1 LKNRYS
7 MQLRLFKAITAL
19 AVLFLLG
26 FNELLAQGRFSGRVS
41 DEQGEPMFGVV
52 VVDTNNYS
60 VIGQTDF
67 DGLFSINI
75 PDSKTHIFKLSLLGY
90 EEIIESITVN
100 GGQVVNKDFTM
111 FEKSLI
117 STEVRIE
124 AKAVRSADTYME
136 KIKMNSTTSLDYIS
150 SATIKKTGDSNVLNA
165 VARVSGVSTSGG
177 LITVRGIGDR
187 YVKTMLNGSRI
198 PTLDPLTNNIKLD
211 IFPASLVDNIVI
223 TKTQSPDLP
232 GDWSGAYISV
242 ETKDYPDK
250 LTVNVESQIGYNPQF
265 TFQDFV
271 TSERSTTDWLGYDNG
286 LRTRTGND
294 IVAPNVN
301 PSSYQELVALGLGDY
316 YNSMGI
322 TGWTDGNT
330 LANNY
335 FRMGL
340 VQLGLLPAA
349 LVNDQTAYQEALTA
363 YNTIYKPQAYRVIN
377 PNNTDYNNGFSNNW
391 TTKFMKAP
399 LSFSQNA
406 SFGDQRTLFGRP
418 LGFFVGIRY
427 GNSYRY
433 DPDGISQRILNE
445 EQGYRVE
452 TSDQTLMSRETHSWS
467 GLLNLAYK
475 LNENNKLSLLFMPNI
490 IGNNDVAAFTNVPR
504 VENGVILD
512 DELTSRR
519 NIFYEQRKQLIYQFS
534 SSHFI
539 PARKIKIES
548 SASYT
553 DGSSVA
559 PDFRTTEYSFFR
571 QDPNSIG
578 FYPTVGDGI
587 RRFYRYLDENLLDAR
602 ISAEIPLSNE
612 AGKEANKLKIGGAT
626 LYNYRKIDNE
636 EYRVFLGNGAV
647 PILQSTDI
655 DGYMLDRF
663 TMTDSLID
671 FYYVSMDEDRN
682 HSFGYSRVDAGF
694 AMLTYDIT
702 PSLKFSGGA
711 RVEHTAI
718 FTDVDKFYREGY
730 VRDDPRRANV
740 TNFPNV
746 NAVDMND
753 WDFLPSG
760 SLIYKLQTEKLE
772 RVNLRLNYS
781 RSLARPSIRE
791 LNDAAIL
798 DNEFRQ
804 FIYGNSDLK
813 IAEISNYD
821 FRAETYFKNGDNLS
835 ASVFYKD
842 FTNHIEMGFG
852 NVGITWENVPESSV
866 VGVEL
871 EGKKDI
877 GKHLEFR
884 GNVTLVKSESQ
895 FVRKDFSIVD
905 GKKFYLPIDTIYRP
919 MFGQAPYLVNA
930 MLSYK
935 ADSLGLTA
943 TLSYN
948 VQGERLVI
956 TGAFKGWAD
965 VYELPRH
972 LLDFKVSKKLGDH
985 VTASLTVRDI
995 LNAPVLRAYDLPTG
1009 WFDFDR
1015 FRYGTTY
1022 LLSIGYKL

>member
-1 LKNRYS
+1 MPARYFIS
-7 MQLRLFKAITAL
+7 IAL
-19 AVLFLLG
+19 ALLIVISSTT
-26 FNELLAQGRFSGRVS
+26 LLSAQGKFSGRVS
-41 DEQGEPMFGVV
+41 DAQGEPMFGVV

-60 VIGQTDF
+60 IIGQTDF
-67 DGLFSINI
+67 DGMFSIAI
-75 PDSKTHIFKLSLLGY
+75 PDGKPHIFKLSLLGY
-90 EEIIESITVN
+90 EELVETITVTA
-100 GGQVVNKDFTM
+100 GAPINKEYTL
-111 FEKSLI
+111 FEKSLL
-117 STEVRIE
+117 SNEVKIE
-124 AKAVRSADTYME
+124 AKAVRSSDTYME

-223 TKTQSPDLP
+223 TKTASPDLP

-250 LTVNVESQIGYNPQF
+250 LTVNIESQFGYNPQF

-271 TSERSTTDWLGYDNG
+271 TSDRSTTDWLGFDNG

-294 IVAPNVN
+294 IVEPNLN
-301 PSSYQELVALGLGDY
+301 PSTYQELVALGLGDY
-316 YNSMGI
+316 YNSMGVN
-322 TGWTDGNT
+322 GWTDGNA
-330 LANNY
+330 LADTY
-335 FRMGL
+335 FRLGL
-340 VQLGLLPAA
+340 VELGLLPAA
-349 LVNDQTAYQEALTA
+349 LMNDQTAYQEALAA
-363 YNTIYKPQAYRVIN
+363 YNANYKPQAYRNIN

-391 TTKFMKAP
+391 TTKFRKAP

-427 GNSYRY
+427 GNTYRY
-433 DPDGISQRILNE
+433 DPNGISQRILNE

-475 LNENNKLSLLFMPNI
+475 LNDNNKLSLLFMPNI

-504 VENGVILD
+504 VENGVVLD
-512 DELTSRR
+512 EELTARR

-539 PARKIKIES
+539 PSKKIKIET

-553 DGSSVA
+553 DGASVA

-587 RRFYRYLDENLLDAR
+587 RRFYRYLDEDIFDAR
-602 ISAEIPLSNE
+602 LSAEIPLSNKTGRE
-612 AGKEANKLKIGGAT
+612 SNKLKIGGST

-636 EYRVFLGNGAV
+636 EYRVMLGNGAV
-647 PILQSTDI
+647 PVLQSTDI

-671 FYYVSMDEDRN
+671 FYYISLDEDRN
-682 HSFGYSRVDAGF
+682 HSFGHSRVDAAF
-694 AMLTYDIT
+694 AMITYDVT
-702 PSLKFSGGA
+702 SSLKFSGGVRA
-711 RVEHTAI
+711 EHTDI
-718 FTDVDKFYREGY
+718 FTDVDKFFQEGY
-730 VRDDPRRANV
+730 VRDDPRRSNV

-746 NAVDMND
+746 NAVDINE
-753 WDFLPSG
+753 WHVLPSG
-760 SLIYKLQTEKLE
+760 SLIYKIESEKLE
-772 RVNLRLNYS
+772 RVNVRLNYS
-781 RSLARPSIRE
+781 KSLARPSIRE

-813 IAEISNYD
+813 IAEVTNYD
-821 FRAETYFKNGDNLS
+821 LRLESYFKNGDNVS
-835 ASVFYKD
+835 ASLFYKD

-866 VGVEL
+866 IGVEL

-877 GKHLEFR
+877 GDHLEFR
-884 GNVTLVKSESQ
+884 GNLTWVKSESQ

-905 GKKFYLPIDTIYRP
+905 GRKFYLPIDTIYRP

-935 ADSLGLTA
+935 ADSIGLTA

-972 LLDFKVSKKLGDH
+972 LLDFKVSKKLGERM
-985 VTASLTVRDI
+985 TASVTVRDI
-995 LNAPVLRAYDLPTG
+995 LNAPVLRAYDLPSG

>member
-1 LKNRYS
+1 MNAR
-7 MQLRLFKAITAL
+7 FIVVVCTL
-19 AVLFLLG
+19 AVLFLLSSKSTS
-26 FNELLAQGRFSGRVS
+26 AQGKFSGRVS

-52 VVDTNNYS
+52 VVDVNDYDI
-60 VIGQTDF
+60 IGQTDF
-67 DGLFSINI
+67 DGLFSIRI
-75 PDSKTHIFKLSLLGY
+75 PDSKEHSFKFSLLGY
-90 EEIIESITVN
+90 EEIIEIISVVD
-100 GGQVVNKDFTM
+100 GQVLNRDFTM
-111 FEKSLI
+111 YEKSLV
-117 STEVRIE
+117 SNEVKIE
-124 AKAVRSADTYME
+124 AKAVRAADTYME

-211 IFPASLVDNIVI
+211 IFPASLVDNIII
-223 TKTQSPDLP
+223 TKTASPDLP

-250 LTVNVESQIGYNPQF
+250 LTLNVESQFGYNPQF

-271 TSERSTTDWLGYDNG
+271 TSDRSTTDWLGFDNG

-294 IVAPNVN
+294 IVAPNLN
-301 PSSYQELVALGLGDY
+301 PSSYQQLVALGLGDY

-322 TGWTDGNT
+322 TGWTDGNA
-330 LANNY
+330 LADTY

-349 LVNDQTAYQEALTA
+349 LMNDQTAYQEALAA
-363 YNTIYKPQAYRVIN
+363 YNINYKPQAYRSIN

-391 TTKFMKAP
+391 TTKFRRAP
-399 LSFSQNA
+399 VSFSQNV
-406 SFGDQRTLFGRP
+406 SFGNQETLFGRP

-445 EQGYRVE
+445 EQGYRIE

-467 GLLNLAYK
+467 GLFNFAYK
-475 LNENNKLSLLFMPNI
+475 LNDNNKLSLLFMPNI

-512 DELTSRR
+512 DELTARR
-519 NIFYEQRKQLIYQFS
+519 NMFYEQRKQLIYQFS

-682 HSFGYSRVDAGF
+682 HSFGHSRVDAAF
-694 AMLTYDIT
+694 AMVTYDIT

-711 RVEHTAI
+711 RAEYTSI

-746 NAVDMND
+746 NAVDINE

-760 SLIYKLQTEKLE
+760 SLIYKLESEKFE

-813 IAEISNYD
+813 IAEIANYD

-835 ASVFYKD
+835 ASLFYKD

-877 GKHLEFR
+877 GQNLEFR

-972 LLDFKVSKKLGDH
+972 LLDFKVSKKFGEH
-985 VTASLTVRDI
+985 ITASLTVRDI

-1022 LLSIGYKL
+1022 LLSVGYKL

>member
-1 LKNRYS
+1 MNAR
-7 MQLRLFKAITAL
+7 FIIVVCTL
-19 AVLFLLG
+19 AVLFLLSSKSSS
-26 FNELLAQGRFSGRVS
+26 AQGKFSGRVS

-52 VVDTNNYS
+52 VVDVNNYDI
-60 VIGQTDF
+60 IGQTDF
-67 DGLFSINI
+67 DGLFSIRI
-75 PDSKTHIFKLSLLGY
+75 PDSKEHSFKFSLLGY
-90 EEIIESITVN
+90 EEIIEIISVVD
-100 GGQVVNKDFTM
+100 GQVLNRDFTM

-117 STEVRIE
+117 SNEVKIE
-124 AKAVRSADTYME
+124 AKAVRAADTYME

-211 IFPASLVDNIVI
+211 IFPASLVDNIII
-223 TKTQSPDLP
+223 TKTASPDLP

-250 LTVNVESQIGYNPQF
+250 LTLNVESQFGYNPQF

-271 TSERSTTDWLGYDNG
+271 TSDRSTTDWLGFDNG

-294 IVAPNVN
+294 IVAPNLN
-301 PSSYQELVALGLGDY
+301 PSSYQQLVALGLGDY

-322 TGWTDGNT
+322 TGWTDGNA
-330 LANNY
+330 LADTY

-349 LVNDQTAYQEALTA
+349 LMNDQTAYQEALVA
-363 YNTIYKPQAYRVIN
+363 YNSNYKPQAYRNIN

-391 TTKFMKAP
+391 TTKFRRAP
-399 LSFSQNA
+399 VSFSQNV
-406 SFGDQRTLFGRP
+406 SFGNQGTLFGRP

-445 EQGYRVE
+445 EQGYRIE

-467 GLLNLAYK
+467 GLFNFAYK
-475 LNENNKLSLLFMPNI
+475 LNDNNKLSLLFMPNI
-490 IGNNDVAAFTNVPR
+490 IGNNDVAAFTNVPIE
-504 VENGVILD
+504 ENGVILQ
-512 DELTSRR
+512 DELTARR

-539 PARKIKIES
+539 PSKKIKIES
-548 SASYT
+548 TASYT

-559 PDFRTTEYSFFR
+559 PDFRTTEYTFFR

-682 HSFGYSRVDAGF
+682 HSFGHSRVDAAF
-694 AMLTYDIT
+694 AMVTYDIT
-702 PSLKFSGGA
+702 PALKFSGGA
-711 RVEHTAI
+711 RAEHTSI

-746 NAVDMND
+746 NAVDINE

-760 SLIYKLQTEKLE
+760 SLIYKLESEKFE

-813 IAEISNYD
+813 IAEIANYD

-835 ASVFYKD
+835 ASLFYKD

-877 GKHLEFR
+877 GQNLEFR

-972 LLDFKVSKKLGDH
+972 LLDFKVSKKFGEH
-985 VTASLTVRDI
+985 ITASLTVRDI

-1022 LLSIGYKL
+1022 LLSVGYKL

>member
-1 LKNRYS
+1 MKYS
-7 MQLRLFKAITAL
+7 SSYLYSLVFFFLVAGSAL
-19 AVLFLLG
+19 G
-26 FNELLAQGRFSGRVS
+26 QGKFSGRIT
-41 DEQGEPMFGVV
+41 DIQGEPMFGVV
-52 VVDTNNYS
+52 VVDTNDYAI
-60 VIGQTDF
+60 IGQSDF
-67 DGLFSINI
+67 DGLFEIRI
-75 PDSKTHIFKLSLLGY
+75 PDTKPHNFKLSLLGY
-90 EEIIESITVN
+90 EEIIETVTVTN
-100 GGQVVNKDFTM
+100 GQVLNKEFTL
-111 FEKSLI
+111 FEKSLL
-117 STEVRIE
+117 SNEVKIE

-187 YVKTMLNGSRI
+187 YVKTMVNGSRI

-211 IFPASLVDNIVI
+211 IFPSSLVDNIVI
-223 TKTQSPDLP
+223 TKTASPDLP
-232 GDWSGAYISV
+232 GDWAGAYISV

-250 LTVNVESQIGYNPQF
+250 LTLNVESQIGYNPQY

-271 TSERSTTDWLGYDNG
+271 TSDRSSTDWLGYDNG
-286 LRTRTGND
+286 LRTRTGNE
-294 IVAPNVN
+294 ILSPSLS
-301 PSSYQELVALGLGDY
+301 PSSYQEMVALGLGDY

-322 TGWTDGNT
+322 SGWIDGNA
-330 LANNY
+330 LADTY

-349 LVNDQTAYQEALTA
+349 LMNDQTAYQEALA
-363 YNTIYKPQAYRVIN
+363 SYNTTYKPQAYRYIN

-391 TTKFMKAP
+391 TTKFRKAP
-399 LSFSQNA
+399 LSYSQNV
-406 SFGDQRTLFGRP
+406 SFGNQSTLFGRP
-418 LGFFVGIRY
+418 LGYFVGIRY

-445 EQGYRVE
+445 EQDYRIE
-452 TSDQTLMSRETHSWS
+452 TSDQTLISRETHSWS
-467 GLLNLAYK
+467 ALLNLAYK
-475 LNENNKLSLLFMPNI
+475 LNENNKLTLLFMPNI

-504 VENGVILD
+504 VEDGVILD
-512 DELTSRR
+512 DNLTARR

-539 PARKIKIES
+539 PSRKIKIES

-559 PDFRTTEYSFFR
+559 PDFRTTEYSFNRLDTTNAIEF
-571 QDPNSIG
+571 
-578 FYPTVGDGI
+578 FPTVGDGI

-602 ISAEIPLSNE
+602 MSAEIPLSNKP
-612 AGKEANKLKIGGAT
+612 GGEANKLKIGGAT

-636 EYRVFLGNGAV
+636 EYRVMLGNGTV
-647 PILQSTDI
+647 PTLQSTDI

-671 FYYVSMDEDRN
+671 FYYVSLDEDRN
-682 HSFGYSRVDAGF
+682 HSFGKSRIDAGF
-694 AMLTYDIT
+694 AMISWDLT
-702 PSLKFSGGA
+702 SKLKFSGGA
-711 RVEHTAI
+711 RAEHTSI

-740 TNFPNV
+740 ANFPNV
-746 NAVDMND
+746 NAVDINE
-753 WDFLPSG
+753 WHVLPSG
-760 SLIYKLQTEKLE
+760 SLIYKLETEKLE
-772 RVNLRLNYS
+772 RVNVRLNYS
-781 RSLARPSIRE
+781 QSLARPSIRE

-813 IAEISNYD
+813 VAEITNYD
-821 FRAETYFKNGDNLS
+821 FRTEAYFKNGDNVSMSL
-835 ASVFYKD
+835 FYKD
-842 FTNHIEMGFG
+842 FKNHIEMGFG
-852 NVGITWENVPESSV
+852 NVGITWENVPESNV
-866 VGVEL
+866 VGVEI

-877 GKHLEFR
+877 GKSLEFR
-884 GNVTLVKSESQ
+884 GNVTLVRSESQ

-905 GKKFYLPIDTIYRP
+905 GKKFYTPIDTIYRP

-930 MLSYK
+930 MLSYT

-972 LLDFKVSKKLGDH
+972 LVDFKVSKKIGDH
-985 VTASLTVRDI
+985 FTASLTVRDI

-1009 WFDFDR
+1009 WLDYDR

-1022 LLSIGYKL
+1022 LLSVGYKL

>member
-1 LKNRYS
+1 MQIMRAMKYS
-7 MQLRLFKAITAL
+7 SLNLYSLVF
-19 AVLFLLG
+19 FLLVTG
-26 FNELLAQGRFSGRVS
+26 NVLGQGKFSGRIT
-41 DEQGEPMFGVV
+41 DTQGEPMFGVV
-52 VVDTNNYS
+52 VVDTNDYAI
-60 VIGQTDF
+60 IGQSDF
-67 DGLFSINI
+67 DGLFEIRI
-75 PDSKTHIFKLSLLGY
+75 PDAKPHIFKLSLLGY
-90 EEIIESITVN
+90 EEIIETVTVSN
-100 GGQVVNKDFTM
+100 GQVVNKEFTL
-111 FEKSLI
+111 FEKSLL
-117 STEVRIE
+117 SNEVKIE

-211 IFPASLVDNIVI
+211 IFPASLVDNIII
-223 TKTQSPDLP
+223 TKTASPDLP
-232 GDWSGAYISV
+232 GDWAGAYISV

-250 LTVNVESQIGYNPQF
+250 LTLNVESQIGYNPQF

-271 TSERSTTDWLGYDNG
+271 TSERSSTDWLGYDNG
-286 LRTRTGND
+286 LRTRVGNE
-294 IVAPNVN
+294 VLSPVLS
-301 PSSYQELVALGLGDY
+301 PSSYQEMVALGLGDY
-316 YNSMGI
+316 YNSLGI
-322 TGWTDGNT
+322 NGWTDGNA
-330 LANNY
+330 LADTY

-349 LVNDQTAYQEALTA
+349 LMNDQTAYQEALA
-363 YNTIYKPQAYRVIN
+363 GYNATYKPQAYRYIN

-391 TTKFMKAP
+391 TTKFRKAP
-399 LSFSQNA
+399 LSYSQNV
-406 SFGDQRTLFGRP
+406 SFGNQSTLFGRP
-418 LGFFVGIRY
+418 LGYFVGIRY

-445 EQGYRVE
+445 EQDYRVE
-452 TSDQTLMSRETHSWS
+452 TSDQTLISRETHSWS
-467 GLLNLAYK
+467 ALFNLAYK

-504 VENGVILD
+504 VEDGMILD
-512 DELTSRR
+512 DELTARR

-534 SSHFI
+534 SQHFI
-539 PARKIKIES
+539 PSQKIKIES

-559 PDFRTTEYSFFR
+559 PDFRTTEYQFFR
-571 QDPNSIG
+571 LDPNSIG

-587 RRFYRYLDENLLDAR
+587 RRFYRYLDENILDAR
-602 ISAEIPLSNE
+602 ISAEIPLSSKPGGE
-612 AGKEANKLKIGGAT
+612 SNKLKIGGAT

-636 EYRVFLGNGAV
+636 EYRVLLGNGPV

-671 FYYVSMDEDRN
+671 FYYVSMDEERN
-682 HSFGYSRVDAGF
+682 HSFGYSRVDAAF
-694 AMLTYDIT
+694 AMVTWDLT

-711 RVEHTAI
+711 RAEHTAI
-718 FTDVDKFYREGY
+718 FTDVDKFYQEGY

-740 TNFPNV
+740 PNFPNV
-746 NAVDMND
+746 NAVDMNQ
-753 WDFLPSG
+753 WDVLPSG
-760 SLIYKLQTEKLE
+760 SLIYKLESEKLE

-821 FRAETYFKNGDNLS
+821 FRAESYFKNGDNLS
-835 ASVFYKD
+835 VSLFYKD

-852 NVGITWENVPESSV
+852 NVGITWENVPESNV
-866 VGVEL
+866 IGVEL

-877 GKHLEFR
+877 GKSFEFR
-884 GNVTLVKSESQ
+884 GNVTLAKSESQ
-895 FVRKDFSIVD
+895 FVRKSLNIVD
-905 GKKFYLPIDTIYRP
+905 GKKFYTPIDTISRP

-930 MLSYK
+930 MFSYK

-948 VQGERLVI
+948 VQGDRLVI

-972 LLDFKVSKKLGDH
+972 LVDFKVSKKIGEH
-985 VTASLTVRDI
+985 FTASLTVRDI

-1009 WFDFDR
+1009 WFDYDR

-1022 LLSIGYKL
+1022 LLSVGYKL

>member
-1 LKNRYS
+1 MKYS
-7 MQLRLFKAITAL
+7 SSYLYSLVFFFLVAGSAL
-19 AVLFLLG
+19 G
-26 FNELLAQGRFSGRVS
+26 QGKFSGRIT
-41 DEQGEPMFGVV
+41 DIQGEPMFGVV
-52 VVDTNNYS
+52 VVDTNDYAI
-60 VIGQTDF
+60 IGQSDF
-67 DGLFSINI
+67 DGLFEIKI
-75 PDSKTHIFKLSLLGY
+75 PDTKPHNFKLSLLGY
-90 EEIIESITVN
+90 EEIIETVTVTN
-100 GGQVVNKDFTM
+100 GQVLNKEFTL
-111 FEKSLI
+111 FEKSLL
-117 STEVRIE
+117 SNEVKIE

-211 IFPASLVDNIVI
+211 IFPSSLVDNIVI
-223 TKTQSPDLP
+223 TKTASPDLP

-250 LTVNVESQIGYNPQF
+250 LTLNVESQIGYNPQY

-271 TSERSTTDWLGYDNG
+271 TSDRSSTDWLGYDNG

-294 IVAPNVN
+294 ILAPSLS
-301 PSSYQELVALGLGDY
+301 PSSYQEMVALGLGDY

-322 TGWTDGNT
+322 SGWVDGNA
-330 LANNY
+330 LADTY

-349 LVNDQTAYQEALTA
+349 LMNDQTAYQEALA
-363 YNTIYKPQAYRVIN
+363 SYNTTYKPQAYRYIN

-391 TTKFMKAP
+391 TTKFRKAP
-399 LSFSQNA
+399 LSYSQNV
-406 SFGDQRTLFGRP
+406 SFGNQSTLFGRP
-418 LGFFVGIRY
+418 LGYFVGIRY

-445 EQGYRVE
+445 EQDYRIE
-452 TSDQTLMSRETHSWS
+452 TSDQTLISRETHSWS
-467 GLLNLAYK
+467 ALLNLAYK
-475 LNENNKLSLLFMPNI
+475 LNENNKLTLLFMPNI

-504 VENGVILD
+504 VEDGVILD
-512 DELTSRR
+512 DNLTARR

-539 PARKIKIES
+539 PSRKIKIES

-559 PDFRTTEYSFFR
+559 PDFRTTEYSFNRLDTTNAIEF
-571 QDPNSIG
+571 
-578 FYPTVGDGI
+578 FPTVGDGI

-602 ISAEIPLSNE
+602 MSAEIPLSNKP
-612 AGKEANKLKIGGAT
+612 GGEANKLKIGGAT

-636 EYRVFLGNGAV
+636 EYRVMLGNGTV
-647 PILQSTDI
+647 PTLQSTDI

-671 FYYVSMDEDRN
+671 FYYVSLDEDRN
-682 HSFGYSRVDAGF
+682 HSFGKSRIDAGF
-694 AMLTYDIT
+694 AMISWDLT
-702 PSLKFSGGA
+702 SKLKFSGGA
-711 RVEHTAI
+711 RAEHTSI

-740 TNFPNV
+740 ANFPNV
-746 NAVDMND
+746 NAVDINE
-753 WDFLPSG
+753 WHVLPSG
-760 SLIYKLQTEKLE
+760 SLIYKLETEKLE
-772 RVNLRLNYS
+772 RVNVRLNYS
-781 RSLARPSIRE
+781 QSLARPSIRE

-813 IAEISNYD
+813 VAEITNYD
-821 FRAETYFKNGDNLS
+821 FRTEAYFKNGDNVSMSL
-835 ASVFYKD
+835 FYKD
-842 FTNHIEMGFG
+842 FKNHIEMGFG
-852 NVGITWENVPESSV
+852 NVGITWENVPESNV
-866 VGVEL
+866 VGVEI

-877 GKHLEFR
+877 GKSLEFR
-884 GNVTLVKSESQ
+884 GNVTLVRSESQ

-905 GKKFYLPIDTIYRP
+905 GKKFYTPIDTIYRP

-930 MLSYK
+930 MLSYT

-972 LLDFKVSKKLGDH
+972 LVDFKVSKKIGDH
-985 VTASLTVRDI
+985 FTASLTVRDI

-1009 WFDFDR
+1009 WLDYDR

-1022 LLSIGYKL
+1022 LLSVGYKL

>member
-1 LKNRYS
+1 MKYS
-7 MQLRLFKAITAL
+7 SSYLYSLVFFVLVAGSAL
-19 AVLFLLG
+19 G
-26 FNELLAQGRFSGRVS
+26 QGKFSGRIT
-41 DEQGEPMFGVV
+41 DIQGEPMFGVV
-52 VVDTNNYS
+52 VVDTNDYAI
-60 VIGQTDF
+60 IGQSDF
-67 DGLFSINI
+67 DGLFDIRI
-75 PDSKTHIFKLSLLGY
+75 PDAKPHNFKLSLLGY
-90 EEIIESITVN
+90 EEIIETVTVTN
-100 GGQVVNKDFTM
+100 GQVLNKEFTL
-111 FEKSLI
+111 FEKSLL
-117 STEVRIE
+117 SNEVKIE

-211 IFPASLVDNIVI
+211 IFPSSLVDNIVI
-223 TKTQSPDLP
+223 TKTASPDLP

-250 LTVNVESQIGYNPQF
+250 LTLNVETQIGYNPQF

-271 TSERSTTDWLGYDNG
+271 TSERSSTDWLGYDNG
-286 LRTRTGND
+286 LRTRTGNE
-294 IVAPNVN
+294 ILSPSLS
-301 PSSYQELVALGLGDY
+301 PSSYQEMVALGLGDY

-322 TGWTDGNT
+322 SGWVDGNA
-330 LANNY
+330 LADTY

-349 LVNDQTAYQEALTA
+349 LMNDQTAYQEALA
-363 YNTIYKPQAYRVIN
+363 SYNTTYKPQAYRYIN

-391 TTKFMKAP
+391 TTKFRKAP
-399 LSFSQNA
+399 LSYSQNV
-406 SFGDQRTLFGRP
+406 SFGNQSTLFGRP
-418 LGFFVGIRY
+418 LGYFVGIRY

-452 TSDQTLMSRETHSWS
+452 TSDQTLISRETHSWS

-504 VENGVILD
+504 VEDGVVLD
-512 DELTSRR
+512 DNLTARR

-539 PARKIKIES
+539 PSRKMKIES

-559 PDFRTTEYSFFR
+559 PDFRTTEYSFNRLDTTNAIEF
-571 QDPNSIG
+571 
-578 FYPTVGDGI
+578 FPTVGDGI

-602 ISAEIPLSNE
+602 MSAEIPLSNKP
-612 AGKEANKLKIGGAT
+612 GGEANKLKIGGAT

-636 EYRVFLGNGAV
+636 EYRVMLGNGPV
-647 PILQSTDI
+647 PTLQSTDI

-682 HSFGYSRVDAGF
+682 HSFGKSRIDAGF
-694 AMLTYDIT
+694 AMISWDLT
-702 PSLKFSGGA
+702 SKLKFSGGA
-711 RVEHTAI
+711 RAEHTSI

-740 TNFPNV
+740 ANFPNV
-746 NAVDMND
+746 NAVDINE
-753 WDFLPSG
+753 WHVLPSG
-760 SLIYKLQTEKLE
+760 SLIYKLETEKLE
-772 RVNLRLNYS
+772 RVNVRLNYS
-781 RSLARPSIRE
+781 QSLARPSIRE

-813 IAEISNYD
+813 VAEITNYD
-821 FRAETYFKNGDNLS
+821 FRTEAYFKNGDNVSMSL
-835 ASVFYKD
+835 FYKD
-842 FTNHIEMGFG
+842 FKNHIEMGFG
-852 NVGITWENVPESSV
+852 NVGITWENVPESNV
-866 VGVEL
+866 VGVEI

-877 GKHLEFR
+877 GKSLEFR
-884 GNVTLVKSESQ
+884 GNVTLVRSESQ

-905 GKKFYLPIDTIYRP
+905 GKKFYTPIDTIYRP

-930 MLSYK
+930 MLSYT

-972 LLDFKVSKKLGDH
+972 LVDFKVSKKIGDH
-985 VTASLTVRDI
+985 FTASLTVRDI

-1009 WFDFDR
+1009 WFDYDR

-1022 LLSIGYKL
+1022 LLSVGYKL

>member
-1 LKNRYS
+1 MHSMKYS
-7 MQLRLFKAITAL
+7 SSYLYSLVFFFLFAGSAL
-19 AVLFLLG
+19 G
-26 FNELLAQGRFSGRVS
+26 QGKFSGRIT
-41 DEQGEPMFGVV
+41 DIQGEPMFGVV
-52 VVDTNNYS
+52 VVDTNDYAI
-60 VIGQTDF
+60 IGQSDF
-67 DGLFSINI
+67 DGLFEIRI
-75 PDSKTHIFKLSLLGY
+75 PDTKPHNFKLSLLGY
-90 EEIIESITVN
+90 EEIIETVTVTN
-100 GGQVVNKDFTM
+100 GQVLNKEFTL
-111 FEKSLI
+111 FEKSLL
-117 STEVRIE
+117 SNEVKIE

-211 IFPASLVDNIVI
+211 IFPSSLVDNIVI
-223 TKTQSPDLP
+223 TKTASPDLP

-250 LTVNVESQIGYNPQF
+250 LTLNVESQIGYNPQY

-271 TSERSTTDWLGYDNG
+271 TSDRSSTDWLGYDNG
-286 LRTRTGND
+286 LRTRTGNE
-294 IVAPNVN
+294 ILSPSLS
-301 PSSYQELVALGLGDY
+301 PSSYQEMVALGLGDY

-322 TGWTDGNT
+322 SGWIDGNA
-330 LANNY
+330 LADTY

-349 LVNDQTAYQEALTA
+349 LMNDQTAYQEALA
-363 YNTIYKPQAYRVIN
+363 SYNTTYKPQAYRYIN

-391 TTKFMKAP
+391 TTKFRKAP
-399 LSFSQNA
+399 LSYSQNV
-406 SFGDQRTLFGRP
+406 SFGNQSTLFGRP
-418 LGFFVGIRY
+418 LGYFVGIRY

-445 EQGYRVE
+445 EQDYRIE
-452 TSDQTLMSRETHSWS
+452 TSDQTLISRETHSWS
-467 GLLNLAYK
+467 ALLNLAYK
-475 LNENNKLSLLFMPNI
+475 LNENNKLTLLFMPNI

-504 VENGVILD
+504 VEDGVILD
-512 DELTSRR
+512 DNLTARR

-539 PARKIKIES
+539 PSRKIKIES

-559 PDFRTTEYSFFR
+559 PDFRTTEYSFNRLDTTNAIEF
-571 QDPNSIG
+571 
-578 FYPTVGDGI
+578 FPTVGDGI

-602 ISAEIPLSNE
+602 MSAEIPLSNKP
-612 AGKEANKLKIGGAT
+612 GGEANKLKIGGAT

-636 EYRVFLGNGAV
+636 EYRVMLGNGTV
-647 PILQSTDI
+647 PTLQSTDI

-671 FYYVSMDEDRN
+671 FYYVSLDEDRN
-682 HSFGYSRVDAGF
+682 HSFGKSRIDAGF
-694 AMLTYDIT
+694 AMISWDLT
-702 PSLKFSGGA
+702 SKLKFSGGA
-711 RVEHTAI
+711 RAEHTSI

-740 TNFPNV
+740 ANFPNV
-746 NAVDMND
+746 NAVDINE
-753 WDFLPSG
+753 WHVLPSG
-760 SLIYKLQTEKLE
+760 SLIYKLETEKLE
-772 RVNLRLNYS
+772 RVNVRLNYS
-781 RSLARPSIRE
+781 QSLARPSIRE

-813 IAEISNYD
+813 VAEITNYD
-821 FRAETYFKNGDNLS
+821 FRTEAYFKNGDNVSMSL
-835 ASVFYKD
+835 FYKD
-842 FTNHIEMGFG
+842 FKNHIEMGFG
-852 NVGITWENVPESSV
+852 NVGITWENVPESNV
-866 VGVEL
+866 VGVEI

-877 GKHLEFR
+877 GKSLEFR
-884 GNVTLVKSESQ
+884 GNVTLVRSESQ

-905 GKKFYLPIDTIYRP
+905 GKKFYTPIDTIYRP

-930 MLSYK
+930 MLSYT

-972 LLDFKVSKKLGDH
+972 LVDFKVSKKIGDH
-985 VTASLTVRDI
+985 FTASLTVRDI

-1009 WFDFDR
+1009 WLDYDR

-1022 LLSIGYKL
+1022 LLSVGYKL

>member
-1 LKNRYS
+1 MPARYFIS
-7 MQLRLFKAITAL
+7 IAL
-19 AVLFLLG
+19 ALLIVISSTT
-26 FNELLAQGRFSGRVS
+26 LLSAQGKFSGRVS
-41 DEQGEPMFGVV
+41 DAQGEPMFGVV

-60 VIGQTDF
+60 IIGQTDF
-67 DGLFSINI
+67 DGMFSIAI
-75 PDSKTHIFKLSLLGY
+75 PDGKPHIFKLSLLGY
-90 EEIIESITVN
+90 EELVETITVTA
-100 GGQVVNKDFTM
+100 GAPINKEYTL
-111 FEKSLI
+111 FEKSLL
-117 STEVRIE
+117 SNEVKIE
-124 AKAVRSADTYME
+124 AKAVRSSDTYME

-223 TKTQSPDLP
+223 TKTASPDLP

-250 LTVNVESQIGYNPQF
+250 LTVNIESQFGYNPQF

-271 TSERSTTDWLGYDNG
+271 TSDRSTTDWLGFDNG

-294 IVAPNVN
+294 IVEPNLN
-301 PSSYQELVALGLGDY
+301 PSTYQELVALGLGDY
-316 YNSMGI
+316 YNSMGVN
-322 TGWTDGNT
+322 GWTDGNA
-330 LANNY
+330 LADTY
-335 FRMGL
+335 FRLGL
-340 VQLGLLPAA
+340 VELGLLPAA
-349 LVNDQTAYQEALTA
+349 LMNDQTAYQEALAA
-363 YNTIYKPQAYRVIN
+363 YNANYKPQAYRNIN

-391 TTKFMKAP
+391 TTKFRKAP

-427 GNSYRY
+427 GNTYRY
-433 DPDGISQRILNE
+433 DPNGVSQRILNE

-475 LNENNKLSLLFMPNI
+475 LNDNNKLSLLFMPNI

-504 VENGVILD
+504 VENGVVLD
-512 DELTSRR
+512 EELTARR

-539 PARKIKIES
+539 PSKKIKIES

-553 DGSSVA
+553 DGASVA

-587 RRFYRYLDENLLDAR
+587 RRFYRYLDEDIFDAR
-602 ISAEIPLSNE
+602 LSAEIPLSNKTGRE
-612 AGKEANKLKIGGAT
+612 SNKLKIGGST

-636 EYRVFLGNGAV
+636 EYRVMLGNGAV
-647 PILQSTDI
+647 PVLQSTDI
-655 DGYMLDRF
+655 DEYMLDRF

-671 FYYVSMDEDRN
+671 FYYISLDEDRN
-682 HSFGYSRVDAGF
+682 HSFGHSRVDAAF
-694 AMLTYDIT
+694 AMITYDVT
-702 PSLKFSGGA
+702 SSLKFSGGVRA
-711 RVEHTAI
+711 EHTDI
-718 FTDVDKFYREGY
+718 FTDVDKFFQEGY
-730 VRDDPRRANV
+730 VRDDPRRSNV

-746 NAVDMND
+746 NAVDINE
-753 WDFLPSG
+753 WHVLPSG
-760 SLIYKLQTEKLE
+760 SLIYKIESEKLE
-772 RVNLRLNYS
+772 RVNVRLNYS
-781 RSLARPSIRE
+781 KSLARPSIRE

-813 IAEISNYD
+813 IAEVTNYD
-821 FRAETYFKNGDNLS
+821 LRLESYFKNGDNVS
-835 ASVFYKD
+835 ASLFYKD

-866 VGVEL
+866 IGVEL

-877 GKHLEFR
+877 GDHLEFR
-884 GNVTLVKSESQ
+884 GNLTWVKSESQ

-905 GKKFYLPIDTIYRP
+905 GRKFYLPIDTIYRP

-935 ADSLGLTA
+935 ADSIGLTA

-972 LLDFKVSKKLGDH
+972 LLDFKVSKKLGERM
-985 VTASLTVRDI
+985 TASVTVRDI
-995 LNAPVLRAYDLPTG
+995 LNAPVLRAYDLPSG

>member
-1 LKNRYS
+1 
-7 MQLRLFKAITAL
+7 ML
-19 AVLFLLG
+19 A
-26 FNELLAQGRFSGRVS
+26 
-41 DEQGEPMFGVV
+41 
-52 VVDTNNYS
+52 
-60 VIGQTDF
+60 
-67 DGLFSINI
+67 
-75 PDSKTHIFKLSLLGY
+75 
-90 EEIIESITVN
+90 
-100 GGQVVNKDFTM
+100 
-111 FEKSLI
+111 
-117 STEVRIE
+117 
-124 AKAVRSADTYME
+124 
-136 KIKMNSTTSLDYIS
+136 
-150 SATIKKTGDSNVLNA
+150 
-165 VARVSGVSTSGG
+165 
-177 LITVRGIGDR
+177 
-187 YVKTMLNGSRI
+187 
-198 PTLDPLTNNIKLD
+198 
-211 IFPASLVDNIVI
+211 
-223 TKTQSPDLP
+223 
-232 GDWSGAYISV
+232 
-242 ETKDYPDK
+242 
-250 LTVNVESQIGYNPQF
+250 PQF

-271 TSERSTTDWLGYDNG
+271 TSERSTTDWLGFDNG

-294 IVAPNVN
+294 ITAPNLN
-301 PSSYQELVALGLGDY
+301 PSGYQQMVALGLGDY
-316 YNSMGI
+316 YNSMGV
-322 TGWTDGNT
+322 TGWTDGNAQADT
-330 LANNY
+330 Y

-349 LVNDQTAYQEALTA
+349 LVNDQSAYQEAMTA
-363 YNTIYKPQAYRVIN
+363 YNTSYKPQAYRAIN

-391 TTKFMKAP
+391 TTKFRKAP
-399 LSFSQNA
+399 ISYSQNA

-445 EQGYRVE
+445 EQGYRIE
-452 TSDQTLMSRETHSWS
+452 TSDQTLISRETHSWS
-467 GLLNLAYK
+467 GLLNFAYK
-475 LNENNKLSLLFMPNI
+475 LNDNNKISLLFMPNI
-490 IGNNDVAAFTNVPR
+490 IGNNDVAAFNNVPR
-504 VENGVILD
+504 VENGIILD

-539 PARKIKIES
+539 PSKKIKIES

-559 PDFRTTEYSFFR
+559 PDFRTTEYTLFR
-571 QDPNSIG
+571 NDPSLIE
-578 FYPTVGDGI
+578 FSPTVGSGI
-587 RRFYRYLDENLLDAR
+587 RRFYRYLDEDLLDAR
-602 ISAEIPLSNE
+602 ISAEIPLTNKPGGE
-612 AGKEANKLKIGGAT
+612 GNKLKIGGAT

-636 EYRVFLGNGAV
+636 EYRLFTGNGNFA
-647 PILQSTDI
+647 PLQSTDI
-655 DGYMLDRF
+655 DSYMLDKF

-682 HSFGYSRVDAGF
+682 HSFGRSRVDAAF
-694 AMLTYDIT
+694 AMATWDLT
-702 PSLKFSGGA
+702 SNLKFSGGA
-711 RVEHTAI
+711 RAEHTSI

-730 VRDDPRRANV
+730 VRDDPRRVNV
-740 TNFPNV
+740 ANFPNV
-746 NAVDMND
+746 NAVDINE
-753 WDFLPSG
+753 WHVLPSG
-760 SLIYKLQTEKLE
+760 SLIYKLETEKLE
-772 RVNLRLNYS
+772 RVNVRLNYS
-781 RSLARPSIRE
+781 QSLARPSIRE

-813 IAEISNYD
+813 LAEISNYD
-821 FRAETYFKNGDNLS
+821 FRTEAYFKNGDNVSMSL
-835 ASVFYKD
+835 FYKD
-842 FTNHIEMGFG
+842 FKNHIEMGFG
-852 NVGITWENVPESSV
+852 NVGISWENVPESNV
-866 VGVEL
+866 MGVEL

-877 GKHLEFR
+877 GKSFEFR

-895 FVRKDFSIVD
+895 FIRKDFSIVD

-972 LLDFKVSKKLGDH
+972 LVDFKVSKKFGDH
-985 VTASLTVRDI
+985 ITASLTVRDI

-1009 WFDFDR
+1009 WFDYDR

>member
-1 LKNRYS
+1 MNTSSFLKI
-7 MQLRLFKAITAL
+7 L
-19 AVLFLLG
+19 
-26 FNELLAQGRFSGRVS
+26 LLAGIVLLNYTVGHAQGKFSGRVS
-41 DEQGEPMFGVV
+41 DIQGETMFGVI
-52 VVDTNNYS
+52 VVDTNNYAI
-60 VIGQTDF
+60 IGQTDF
-67 DGLFSINI
+67 DGLFSIQI
-75 PDSKTHIFKLSLLGY
+75 PDSKPHVFKFSLLGY
-90 EEIIESITVN
+90 EELIEVVSISGAQTI
-100 GGQVVNKDFTM
+100 NKEYTL
-111 FEKSLI
+111 FEKSLL
-117 STEVRIE
+117 SNEVQIQ

-150 SATIKKTGDSNVLNA
+150 SATIKKTGDSNVLSA

-223 TKTQSPDLP
+223 TKTASPDLP

-242 ETKDYPDK
+242 ETKDYPEK
-250 LTVNVESQIGYNPQF
+250 LTVNVESQFGYSPQF

-271 TSERSTTDWLGYDNG
+271 TSERSTTDWLGFDNG

-294 IVAPNVN
+294 ITAPNLN
-301 PSSYQELVALGLGDY
+301 PSGYQQMVALGLGDY
-316 YNSMGI
+316 YNSMGV
-322 TGWTDGNT
+322 TGWTDGNAQADT
-330 LANNY
+330 Y

-349 LVNDQTAYQEALTA
+349 LVNDQSAYQEAMTA
-363 YNTIYKPQAYRVIN
+363 YNTSYKPQAYRAIN

-391 TTKFMKAP
+391 TTKFRKAP
-399 LSFSQNA
+399 ISYSQNA

-445 EQGYRVE
+445 EQGYRIE
-452 TSDQTLMSRETHSWS
+452 TSDQTLISRETHSWS
-467 GLLNLAYK
+467 GLLNFAYK
-475 LNENNKLSLLFMPNI
+475 LNDNNKISLLFMPNI
-490 IGNNDVAAFTNVPR
+490 IGNNDVAAFNNVPR
-504 VENGVILD
+504 VENGIILD

-539 PARKIKIES
+539 PSKKIKIES

-559 PDFRTTEYSFFR
+559 PDFRTTEYTLFR
-571 QDPNSIG
+571 NDPSLIE
-578 FYPTVGDGI
+578 FSPTVGSGI
-587 RRFYRYLDENLLDAR
+587 RRFYRYLDEDLLDAR
-602 ISAEIPLSNE
+602 ISAEIPLTNKPGGE
-612 AGKEANKLKIGGAT
+612 GNKLKIGGAT

-636 EYRVFLGNGAV
+636 EYRLFTGNGNFA
-647 PILQSTDI
+647 PLQSTDI
-655 DGYMLDRF
+655 DSYMLDKF

-682 HSFGYSRVDAGF
+682 HSFGRSRVDAAF
-694 AMLTYDIT
+694 AMVTWDLT
-702 PSLKFSGGA
+702 SNLKFSGGA
-711 RVEHTAI
+711 RAEHTSI

-730 VRDDPRRANV
+730 VRDDPRRVNV
-740 TNFPNV
+740 ANFPNV
-746 NAVDMND
+746 NAVDINE
-753 WDFLPSG
+753 WHVLPSG
-760 SLIYKLQTEKLE
+760 SLIYKLETEKLE
-772 RVNLRLNYS
+772 RVNVRLNYS
-781 RSLARPSIRE
+781 QSLARPSIRE

-813 IAEISNYD
+813 LAEISNYD
-821 FRAETYFKNGDNLS
+821 FRTEAYFKNGDNVSMSL
-835 ASVFYKD
+835 FYKD
-842 FTNHIEMGFG
+842 FKNHIEMGFG
-852 NVGITWENVPESSV
+852 NVGISWENVPESNV
-866 VGVEL
+866 MGVEL

-877 GKHLEFR
+877 GKSIEFR
-884 GNVTLVKSESQ
+884 GNVTLVRSESQ
-895 FVRKDFSIVD
+895 FIRKDFSIVD

-972 LLDFKVSKKLGDH
+972 LVDFKVSKKFGDH
-985 VTASLTVRDI
+985 ITASLTVRDI

-1009 WFDFDR
+1009 WFDYDR

>member
-1 LKNRYS
+1 MPARYFIS
-7 MQLRLFKAITAL
+7 IAL
-19 AVLFLLG
+19 ALLIVISSTT
-26 FNELLAQGRFSGRVS
+26 LLSAQGKFSGRVS
-41 DEQGEPMFGVV
+41 DAQGEPMFGVV

-60 VIGQTDF
+60 IIGQTDF
-67 DGLFSINI
+67 DGMFSIAI
-75 PDSKTHIFKLSLLGY
+75 PDGKPHIFKLSLLGY
-90 EEIIESITVN
+90 EELVETITVTA
-100 GGQVVNKDFTM
+100 GAPINKEYTL
-111 FEKSLI
+111 FEKSLL
-117 STEVRIE
+117 SNEVKIE
-124 AKAVRSADTYME
+124 AKAVRSSDTYME

-223 TKTQSPDLP
+223 TKTASPDLP

-250 LTVNVESQIGYNPQF
+250 LTVNIESQFGYNPQF

-271 TSERSTTDWLGYDNG
+271 TSDRSTTDWLGFDNG

-294 IVAPNVN
+294 IVEPNLN
-301 PSSYQELVALGLGDY
+301 PSTYQELVALGLGDY
-316 YNSMGI
+316 YNSMGVN
-322 TGWTDGNT
+322 GWTDGNA
-330 LANNY
+330 LADTY
-335 FRMGL
+335 FRLGL
-340 VQLGLLPAA
+340 VELGLLPAA
-349 LVNDQTAYQEALTA
+349 LMNDQTAYQEALAA
-363 YNTIYKPQAYRVIN
+363 YNANYKPQAYRNIN

-391 TTKFMKAP
+391 TTKFRKAP

-427 GNSYRY
+427 GNTYRY
-433 DPDGISQRILNE
+433 DPNGISQRILNE

-475 LNENNKLSLLFMPNI
+475 LNDNNKLSLLFMPNI

-504 VENGVILD
+504 VENGVVLD
-512 DELTSRR
+512 EELTARR

-539 PARKIKIES
+539 PSKKIKIES

-553 DGSSVA
+553 DGASVA

-587 RRFYRYLDENLLDAR
+587 RRFYRYLDEDIFDAR
-602 ISAEIPLSNE
+602 LSAEIPLSNKTGRE
-612 AGKEANKLKIGGAT
+612 SNKLKIGGST

-636 EYRVFLGNGAV
+636 EYRVMLGNGAV
-647 PILQSTDI
+647 PVLQSTDI

-671 FYYVSMDEDRN
+671 FYYISLDEDRN
-682 HSFGYSRVDAGF
+682 HSFGHSRVDAAF
-694 AMLTYDIT
+694 AMITYDVT
-702 PSLKFSGGA
+702 QSLKFSGGVRA
-711 RVEHTAI
+711 EHTDI
-718 FTDVDKFYREGY
+718 FTDVDKFFQEGY
-730 VRDDPRRANV
+730 VRDDPRRSNV

-746 NAVDMND
+746 NAVDINE
-753 WDFLPSG
+753 WHVLPSG
-760 SLIYKLQTEKLE
+760 SLIYKIESEKLE
-772 RVNLRLNYS
+772 RVNVRLNYS
-781 RSLARPSIRE
+781 KSLARPSIRE

-813 IAEISNYD
+813 IAEVTNYD
-821 FRAETYFKNGDNLS
+821 LRLESYFKNGDNVS
-835 ASVFYKD
+835 ASLFYKD

-866 VGVEL
+866 IGVEL

-877 GKHLEFR
+877 GDHLEFR
-884 GNVTLVKSESQ
+884 GNLTWVKSESQ

-905 GKKFYLPIDTIYRP
+905 GRKFYLPIDTIYRP

-935 ADSLGLTA
+935 ADSIGLTA

-972 LLDFKVSKKLGDH
+972 LLDFKVSKKLGERM
-985 VTASLTVRDI
+985 TASVTVRDI
-995 LNAPVLRAYDLPTG
+995 LNAPVLRAYNLPSG

>member
-1 LKNRYS
+1 
-7 MQLRLFKAITAL
+7 
-19 AVLFLLG
+19 
-26 FNELLAQGRFSGRVS
+26 
-41 DEQGEPMFGVV
+41 MFGVV
-52 VVDTNNYS
+52 VVDTNDYAI
-60 VIGQTDF
+60 IGQSDF
-67 DGLFSINI
+67 DGLFEIRI
-75 PDSKTHIFKLSLLGY
+75 PDTKPHNFKLSLLGY
-90 EEIIESITVN
+90 EEIIETVTVTN
-100 GGQVVNKDFTM
+100 GQVLNKEFTL
-111 FEKSLI
+111 FEKSLL
-117 STEVRIE
+117 SNEVKIE

-211 IFPASLVDNIVI
+211 IFPSSLVDNIVI
-223 TKTQSPDLP
+223 TKTASPDLP
-232 GDWSGAYISV
+232 GDWAGAYISV

-250 LTVNVESQIGYNPQF
+250 LTLNVESQIGYNPQY

-271 TSERSTTDWLGYDNG
+271 TSDRSSTDWLGYDNG
-286 LRTRTGND
+286 LRTRTGNE
-294 IVAPNVN
+294 ILSPSLS
-301 PSSYQELVALGLGDY
+301 PSSYQEMVALGLGDY

-322 TGWTDGNT
+322 SGWIDGNA
-330 LANNY
+330 LADTY

-349 LVNDQTAYQEALTA
+349 LMNDQTAYQEALA
-363 YNTIYKPQAYRVIN
+363 SYNTTYKPQAYRYIN

-391 TTKFMKAP
+391 TTKFRKAP
-399 LSFSQNA
+399 LSYSQNV
-406 SFGDQRTLFGRP
+406 SFGNQSTLFGRP
-418 LGFFVGIRY
+418 LGYFVGIRY

-445 EQGYRVE
+445 EQDYRIE
-452 TSDQTLMSRETHSWS
+452 TSDQTLISRETHSWS
-467 GLLNLAYK
+467 ALLNLAYK
-475 LNENNKLSLLFMPNI
+475 LNENNKLTLLFMPNI

-504 VENGVILD
+504 VEDGVILD
-512 DELTSRR
+512 DNLTARR

-539 PARKIKIES
+539 PSRKIKIES

-559 PDFRTTEYSFFR
+559 PDFRTTEYSFNRLDTTNAIEF
-571 QDPNSIG
+571 
-578 FYPTVGDGI
+578 FPTVGDGI

-602 ISAEIPLSNE
+602 MSAEIPLSNKP
-612 AGKEANKLKIGGAT
+612 GGEANKLKIGGAT

-636 EYRVFLGNGAV
+636 EYRVMLGNGTV
-647 PILQSTDI
+647 PTLQSTDI

-671 FYYVSMDEDRN
+671 FYYVSLDEDRN
-682 HSFGYSRVDAGF
+682 HSFGKSRIDAGF
-694 AMLTYDIT
+694 AMISWDLT
-702 PSLKFSGGA
+702 SKLKFSGGA
-711 RVEHTAI
+711 RAEHTSI

-740 TNFPNV
+740 ANFPNV
-746 NAVDMND
+746 NAVDINE
-753 WDFLPSG
+753 WHVLPSG
-760 SLIYKLQTEKLE
+760 SLIYKLETEKLE
-772 RVNLRLNYS
+772 RVNVRLNYS
-781 RSLARPSIRE
+781 QSLARPSIRE

-813 IAEISNYD
+813 VAEITNYD
-821 FRAETYFKNGDNLS
+821 FRTEAYFKNGDNVSMSL
-835 ASVFYKD
+835 FYKD
-842 FTNHIEMGFG
+842 FKNHIEMGFG
-852 NVGITWENVPESSV
+852 NVGITWENVPESNV
-866 VGVEL
+866 VGVEI

-877 GKHLEFR
+877 GKSLEFR
-884 GNVTLVKSESQ
+884 GNVTLVRSESQ

-905 GKKFYLPIDTIYRP
+905 GKKFYTPIDTIYRP

-930 MLSYK
+930 MLSYT

-972 LLDFKVSKKLGDH
+972 LVDFKVSKKIGDH
-985 VTASLTVRDI
+985 FTASLTVRDI

-1009 WFDFDR
+1009 WLDYDR

-1022 LLSIGYKL
+1022 LLSVGYKL

>member
-1 LKNRYS
+1 MKYS
-7 MQLRLFKAITAL
+7 SSYLYSLVFFFLVAGSAL
-19 AVLFLLG
+19 G
-26 FNELLAQGRFSGRVS
+26 QGKFSGRIT
-41 DEQGEPMFGVV
+41 DIQGEPMFGVV
-52 VVDTNNYS
+52 VVDTNDYAI
-60 VIGQTDF
+60 IGQSDF
-67 DGLFSINI
+67 DGLFEIRI
-75 PDSKTHIFKLSLLGY
+75 PDTKPHNFKLSLLGY
-90 EEIIESITVN
+90 EEIIETVTVTN
-100 GGQVVNKDFTM
+100 GQILNKEFTL
-111 FEKSLI
+111 FEKSLL
-117 STEVRIE
+117 SNEVKIE

-211 IFPASLVDNIVI
+211 IFPSSLVDNIVI
-223 TKTQSPDLP
+223 TKTASPDLP

-250 LTVNVESQIGYNPQF
+250 LTLNVESQIGYNPQY

-271 TSERSTTDWLGYDNG
+271 TSDRSSTDWLGYDNG
-286 LRTRTGND
+286 LRTRTGNE
-294 IVAPNVN
+294 ILSPSLS
-301 PSSYQELVALGLGDY
+301 PSSYQEMVALGLGDY

-322 TGWTDGNT
+322 SGWIDGNA
-330 LANNY
+330 LADTY

-349 LVNDQTAYQEALTA
+349 LMNDQTAYQEALA
-363 YNTIYKPQAYRVIN
+363 SYNTTYKPQAYRYIN

-391 TTKFMKAP
+391 TTKFRKAP
-399 LSFSQNA
+399 LSYSQNV
-406 SFGDQRTLFGRP
+406 SFGNQSTLFGRP
-418 LGFFVGIRY
+418 LGYFVGIRY

-445 EQGYRVE
+445 EQDYRIE
-452 TSDQTLMSRETHSWS
+452 TSDQTLISRETHSWS
-467 GLLNLAYK
+467 ALLNLAYK
-475 LNENNKLSLLFMPNI
+475 LNENNKLTLLFMPNI

-504 VENGVILD
+504 VEDGVILD
-512 DELTSRR
+512 DNLTARR

-539 PARKIKIES
+539 PSRKIKIES

-559 PDFRTTEYSFFR
+559 PDFRTTEYSFNRLDTTNAIEF
-571 QDPNSIG
+571 
-578 FYPTVGDGI
+578 FPTVGDGI

-602 ISAEIPLSNE
+602 MSAEIPLSNKP
-612 AGKEANKLKIGGAT
+612 GGEANKLKIGGAT

-636 EYRVFLGNGAV
+636 EYRVMLGNGTV
-647 PILQSTDI
+647 PTLQSTDI

-671 FYYVSMDEDRN
+671 FYYVSLDEDRN
-682 HSFGYSRVDAGF
+682 HSFGKSRIDAGF
-694 AMLTYDIT
+694 AMISWDLT
-702 PSLKFSGGA
+702 SKLKFSGGA
-711 RVEHTAI
+711 RAEHTSI

-740 TNFPNV
+740 ANFPNV
-746 NAVDMND
+746 NAVDINE
-753 WDFLPSG
+753 WHVLPSG
-760 SLIYKLQTEKLE
+760 SLIYKLETEKLE
-772 RVNLRLNYS
+772 RVNVRLNYS
-781 RSLARPSIRE
+781 QSLARPSIRE

-813 IAEISNYD
+813 VAEITNYD
-821 FRAETYFKNGDNLS
+821 FRTEAYFKNGDNVSMSL
-835 ASVFYKD
+835 FYKD
-842 FTNHIEMGFG
+842 FKNHIEMGFG
-852 NVGITWENVPESSV
+852 NVGITWENVPESNV
-866 VGVEL
+866 VGVEF

-877 GKHLEFR
+877 GKSLEFR
-884 GNVTLVKSESQ
+884 GNVTLVRSESQ

-905 GKKFYLPIDTIYRP
+905 GKKFYTPIDTIYRP

-930 MLSYK
+930 MLSYT

-972 LLDFKVSKKLGDH
+972 LVDFKVSKKIGDH
-985 VTASLTVRDI
+985 FTASLTVRDI

-1009 WFDFDR
+1009 WLDYDR

-1022 LLSIGYKL
+1022 LLSVGYKL

>member
-1 LKNRYS
+1 MKYS
-7 MQLRLFKAITAL
+7 SSYLYSLVFFFLVAGSAL
-19 AVLFLLG
+19 G
-26 FNELLAQGRFSGRVS
+26 QGKFSGRIT
-41 DEQGEPMFGVV
+41 DIQGEPMFGVV
-52 VVDTNNYS
+52 VVDTNDYAI
-60 VIGQTDF
+60 IGQSDF
-67 DGLFSINI
+67 DGLFEIRI
-75 PDSKTHIFKLSLLGY
+75 PDTKPHNFKLSLLGY
-90 EEIIESITVN
+90 EEIIETVTVTN
-100 GGQVVNKDFTM
+100 GQVLNKEFTL
-111 FEKSLI
+111 FEKSLL
-117 STEVRIE
+117 SNEVKIE

-211 IFPASLVDNIVI
+211 IFPSSLVDNIVI
-223 TKTQSPDLP
+223 TKTASPDLP

-250 LTVNVESQIGYNPQF
+250 LTLNVESQIGYNPQY

-271 TSERSTTDWLGYDNG
+271 TSDRSSTDWLGYDNG
-286 LRTRTGND
+286 LRTRTGNE
-294 IVAPNVN
+294 ILSPSLS
-301 PSSYQELVALGLGDY
+301 PSSYQEMVALGLGDY

-322 TGWTDGNT
+322 SGWIDGNA
-330 LANNY
+330 LADTY

-349 LVNDQTAYQEALTA
+349 LMNDQTAYQEALA
-363 YNTIYKPQAYRVIN
+363 SYNTTYKPQAYRYIN

-391 TTKFMKAP
+391 TTKFRKAP
-399 LSFSQNA
+399 LSYSQNV
-406 SFGDQRTLFGRP
+406 SFGNQSTLFGRP
-418 LGFFVGIRY
+418 LGYFVGIRY

-445 EQGYRVE
+445 EQDYRIE
-452 TSDQTLMSRETHSWS
+452 TSDQTLISRETHSWS
-467 GLLNLAYK
+467 ALLNLAYK
-475 LNENNKLSLLFMPNI
+475 LNENNKLTLLFMPNI

-504 VENGVILD
+504 VEDGVILD
-512 DELTSRR
+512 DNLTARR

-539 PARKIKIES
+539 PSRKIKIES

-559 PDFRTTEYSFFR
+559 PDFRTTEYSFNRLDTTNAIEF
-571 QDPNSIG
+571 
-578 FYPTVGDGI
+578 FPTVGDGI

-602 ISAEIPLSNE
+602 MSAEIPLSNKP
-612 AGKEANKLKIGGAT
+612 GGEANKLKIGGAT

-636 EYRVFLGNGAV
+636 EYRVMLGNGTV
-647 PILQSTDI
+647 PTLQSTDI

-671 FYYVSMDEDRN
+671 FYYVSLDEDRN
-682 HSFGYSRVDAGF
+682 HSFGKSRIDAGF
-694 AMLTYDIT
+694 AMISWDLT
-702 PSLKFSGGA
+702 SKLKFSGGA
-711 RVEHTAI
+711 RAEHTSI

-740 TNFPNV
+740 ANFPNV
-746 NAVDMND
+746 NAVDINE
-753 WDFLPSG
+753 WHVLPSG
-760 SLIYKLQTEKLE
+760 SLIYKLETEKLE
-772 RVNLRLNYS
+772 RVNVRLNYS
-781 RSLARPSIRE
+781 QSLARPSIRE

-813 IAEISNYD
+813 VAEITNYD
-821 FRAETYFKNGDNLS
+821 FRTEAYFKNGDNVSMSL
-835 ASVFYKD
+835 FYKD
-842 FTNHIEMGFG
+842 FKNHIEMGFG
-852 NVGITWENVPESSV
+852 NVGITWENVPESNV
-866 VGVEL
+866 VGVEI

-877 GKHLEFR
+877 GKSLEFR
-884 GNVTLVKSESQ
+884 GNVTLVRSESQ

-905 GKKFYLPIDTIYRP
+905 GKKFYTPIDTIYRP

-930 MLSYK
+930 MLSYT

-972 LLDFKVSKKLGDH
+972 LVDFKVSKKIGDH
-985 VTASLTVRDI
+985 FTASLTVRDI

-1009 WFDFDR
+1009 WLDYDR

-1022 LLSIGYKL
+1022 LLSVGYKL

>member
-1 LKNRYS
+1 MKYS
-7 MQLRLFKAITAL
+7 SSYLYSLIFFVLVAGSAL
-19 AVLFLLG
+19 G
-26 FNELLAQGRFSGRVS
+26 QGKFSGRIT
-41 DEQGEPMFGVV
+41 DIQGEPMFGVV
-52 VVDTNNYS
+52 VVDTNDYAI
-60 VIGQTDF
+60 IGQSDF
-67 DGLFSINI
+67 DGLFEIRI
-75 PDSKTHIFKLSLLGY
+75 PDAKPHNFKLSLLGY
-90 EEIIESITVN
+90 EEIIETVTVTN
-100 GGQVVNKDFTM
+100 GQVLNKEFTL
-111 FEKSLI
+111 FEKSLL
-117 STEVRIE
+117 SNEVKIE

-211 IFPASLVDNIVI
+211 IFPSSLVDNIVI
-223 TKTQSPDLP
+223 TKTASPDLP

-250 LTVNVESQIGYNPQF
+250 LTLNVETQIGYNPQF

-271 TSERSTTDWLGYDNG
+271 TSERSSTDWLGYDNG
-286 LRTRTGND
+286 LRTRTGNE
-294 IVAPNVN
+294 ILSPSLS
-301 PSSYQELVALGLGDY
+301 PSSYQEMVALGLGDY

-322 TGWTDGNT
+322 SGWVDGNA
-330 LANNY
+330 LADTY

-349 LVNDQTAYQEALTA
+349 LMNDQTAYQEALA
-363 YNTIYKPQAYRVIN
+363 SYNTTYKPQAYRYIN

-391 TTKFMKAP
+391 TTKFRKAP
-399 LSFSQNA
+399 LSYSQNV
-406 SFGDQRTLFGRP
+406 SFGNQSTLFGRP
-418 LGFFVGIRY
+418 LGYFVGIRY

-452 TSDQTLMSRETHSWS
+452 TSDQTLISRETHSWS

-504 VENGVILD
+504 VEDGVVLD
-512 DELTSRR
+512 DNLTARR

-539 PARKIKIES
+539 PSRKIKIES

-559 PDFRTTEYSFFR
+559 PDFRTTEYSFNRLDTTNAIEF
-571 QDPNSIG
+571 
-578 FYPTVGDGI
+578 FPTVGDGI

-602 ISAEIPLSNE
+602 MSAEIPLSNKP
-612 AGKEANKLKIGGAT
+612 GGEANKLKIGGAT

-636 EYRVFLGNGAV
+636 EYRVMLGNGPV
-647 PILQSTDI
+647 PTLQSTDI

-682 HSFGYSRVDAGF
+682 HSFGKSRIDAGF
-694 AMLTYDIT
+694 AMISWDLT
-702 PSLKFSGGA
+702 SKLKFSGGA
-711 RVEHTAI
+711 RAEHTSI

-740 TNFPNV
+740 ANFPNV
-746 NAVDMND
+746 NAVDINE
-753 WDFLPSG
+753 WHVLPSG
-760 SLIYKLQTEKLE
+760 SLIYKLETEKLE
-772 RVNLRLNYS
+772 RVNVRLNYS
-781 RSLARPSIRE
+781 QSLARPSIRE

-813 IAEISNYD
+813 VAEITNYD
-821 FRAETYFKNGDNLS
+821 FRTEAYFKNGDNVSMSL
-835 ASVFYKD
+835 FYKD
-842 FTNHIEMGFG
+842 FKNHIEMGFG
-852 NVGITWENVPESSV
+852 NVGITWENVPESNV
-866 VGVEL
+866 VGVEI

-877 GKHLEFR
+877 GKSLEFR
-884 GNVTLVKSESQ
+884 GNVTLVRSESQ

-905 GKKFYLPIDTIYRP
+905 GKKFYTPIDTIYRP

-930 MLSYK
+930 MLSYT

-972 LLDFKVSKKLGDH
+972 LVDFKVSKKIGDH
-985 VTASLTVRDI
+985 FTASLTVRDI

-1009 WFDFDR
+1009 WFDYDR

-1022 LLSIGYKL
+1022 LLSVGYKL

>member
-1 LKNRYS
+1 MNTSSFLKI
-7 MQLRLFKAITAL
+7 L
-19 AVLFLLG
+19 
-26 FNELLAQGRFSGRVS
+26 LLAGIVLLNYAAGHAQGKFSGRVS
-41 DEQGEPMFGVV
+41 DIQGETMFGVI
-52 VVDTNNYS
+52 VVDTNNYAI
-60 VIGQTDF
+60 IGQTDF
-67 DGLFSINI
+67 DGLFSIQI
-75 PDSKTHIFKLSLLGY
+75 PDSKPHVFKFSLLGY
-90 EEIIESITVN
+90 EELIEVVSISGAQTI
-100 GGQVVNKDFTM
+100 NKEYTL
-111 FEKSLI
+111 FEKSLL
-117 STEVRIE
+117 SNEVQIQ

-150 SATIKKTGDSNVLNA
+150 SATIKKTGDSNVLSA

-223 TKTQSPDLP
+223 TKTASPDLP

-242 ETKDYPDK
+242 ETKDYPEK
-250 LTVNVESQIGYNPQF
+250 LTVNVESQFGYSPQF

-271 TSERSTTDWLGYDNG
+271 TSERSTTDWLGFDNG

-294 IVAPNVN
+294 ITAPNLN
-301 PSSYQELVALGLGDY
+301 PSGYQQMVALGLGDY
-316 YNSMGI
+316 YNSMGV
-322 TGWTDGNT
+322 TGWTDGNAQSDT
-330 LANNY
+330 Y

-340 VQLGLLPAA
+340 VQLGILPAA
-349 LVNDQTAYQEALTA
+349 LMNDPVAYQQAMTA
-363 YNTIYKPQAYRVIN
+363 YNTSYKPQAYRAIN

-391 TTKFMKAP
+391 TTKFRKAP
-399 LSFSQNA
+399 ISYSQNA

-445 EQGYRVE
+445 EQGYRIE
-452 TSDQTLMSRETHSWS
+452 TSDQTLISRETHSWS
-467 GLLNLAYK
+467 GLLNFAYK
-475 LNENNKLSLLFMPNI
+475 LNDNNKISLLFMPNI
-490 IGNNDVAAFTNVPR
+490 IGNNDVAAFNNVPR
-504 VENGVILD
+504 VENGIILD

-539 PARKIKIES
+539 PSKKIKIES

-559 PDFRTTEYSFFR
+559 PDFRTTEYTLFR
-571 QDPNSIG
+571 NDPSLIE
-578 FYPTVGDGI
+578 FSPTVGSGI
-587 RRFYRYLDENLLDAR
+587 RRFYRYLDEDLLDAR
-602 ISAEIPLSNE
+602 ISAEIPLTNKPGGE
-612 AGKEANKLKIGGAT
+612 GNKLKIGGAT

-636 EYRVFLGNGAV
+636 EYRLFTGNGNFA
-647 PILQSTDI
+647 PLQSTDI
-655 DGYMLDRF
+655 DSYMLDKF

-682 HSFGYSRVDAGF
+682 HSFGRSRVDAAF
-694 AMLTYDIT
+694 AMVTWDLT
-702 PSLKFSGGA
+702 SNLKFSGGA
-711 RVEHTAI
+711 RAEHTSI

-730 VRDDPRRANV
+730 VRDDPRRVNV
-740 TNFPNV
+740 ANFPNV
-746 NAVDMND
+746 NAVDINE
-753 WDFLPSG
+753 WHVLPSG
-760 SLIYKLQTEKLE
+760 SLIYKLETEKLE
-772 RVNLRLNYS
+772 RVNVRLNYS
-781 RSLARPSIRE
+781 QSLARPSIRE

-813 IAEISNYD
+813 LAEISNYD
-821 FRAETYFKNGDNLS
+821 FRTEAYFKNGDNVSMSL
-835 ASVFYKD
+835 FYKD
-842 FTNHIEMGFG
+842 FKNHIEMGFG
-852 NVGITWENVPESSV
+852 NVGISWENVPESNV
-866 VGVEL
+866 MGVEL

-877 GKHLEFR
+877 GKSFEFR

-895 FVRKDFSIVD
+895 FIRKDFSIVD

-972 LLDFKVSKKLGDH
+972 LVDFKVSKKFGDH
-985 VTASLTVRDI
+985 ITASLTVRDI

-1009 WFDFDR
+1009 WFDYDR

>member
-1 LKNRYS
+1 MNTCSFLKI
-7 MQLRLFKAITAL
+7 L
-19 AVLFLLG
+19 
-26 FNELLAQGRFSGRVS
+26 LLAGIVFLNYAVGHAQGKFSGRVS
-41 DEQGEPMFGVV
+41 DIQGEPMFGII
-52 VVDTNNYS
+52 VVDTNDYAI
-60 VIGQTDF
+60 IGQTDF
-67 DGLFSINI
+67 DGLFSIQI
-75 PDSKTHIFKLSLLGY
+75 PDSKPHVFKFSLLGY
-90 EEIIESITVN
+90 EELIEVVSISGAQTI
-100 GGQVVNKDFTM
+100 NKEYTLY
-111 FEKSLI
+111 EKSLL
-117 STEVRIE
+117 SNEVQIQ

-150 SATIKKTGDSNVLNA
+150 SATIKKTGDSNVLSA
-165 VARVSGVSTSGG
+165 IARVSGVSTSGG

-187 YVKTMLNGSRI
+187 YVKTMLNGNRI

-211 IFPASLVDNIVI
+211 IFPSILVDNIVI
-223 TKTQSPDLP
+223 TKTASPDLP

-242 ETKDYPDK
+242 ETKDYPEK
-250 LTVNVESQIGYNPQF
+250 LTVNVESQFGYNPQF

-294 IVAPNVN
+294 ITAPNLT
-301 PSSYQELVALGLGDY
+301 PSTYHQMVALGLGDY

-322 TGWTDGNT
+322 SGWIDGNS
-330 LANNY
+330 LADTY

-349 LVNDQTAYQEALTA
+349 LVNDQTAYQQALA
-363 YNTIYKPQAYRVIN
+363 SYNTNYKPQVYRTVN

-399 LSFSQNA
+399 LSYSQNA

-433 DPDGISQRILNE
+433 DPDGISQRILSE
-445 EQGYRVE
+445 EQDYRVE
-452 TSDQTLMSRETHSWS
+452 TSDQTLISRETHSWS

-475 LNENNKLSLLFMPNI
+475 LNDNNKISLLFMPNI

-504 VENGVILD
+504 VEDGIILD
-512 DELTSRR
+512 DNLAARR

-539 PARKIKIES
+539 PSRKIKIES

-559 PDFRTTEYSFFR
+559 PDFRTTEYSFNRLDTTNAIEF
-571 QDPNSIG
+571 
-578 FYPTVGDGI
+578 FPTVGDGI

-602 ISAEIPLSNE
+602 ISAEIPLSNKP
-612 AGKEANKLKIGGAT
+612 GGEANKLKIGGAT

-636 EYRVFLGNGAV
+636 EYRVMLGNGPV
-647 PILQSTDI
+647 PTLQSTDI
-655 DGYMLDRF
+655 DGFMLDRF

-682 HSFGYSRVDAGF
+682 HSFGRSRVDAAF
-694 AMLTYDIT
+694 AMITWDLTS
-702 PSLKFSGGA
+702 SLKFSGGA
-711 RVEHTAI
+711 RAEHTSI
-718 FTDVDKFYREGY
+718 FTDVDKFYREGL

-740 TNFPNV
+740 ANFPNV
-746 NAVDMND
+746 NAVDINE

-760 SLIYKLQTEKLE
+760 SLIYKLESEKFE

-813 IAEISNYD
+813 IVEITNYD

-835 ASVFYKD
+835 ASLFYKD

-852 NVGITWENVPESSV
+852 NVGITWENVPESNV
-866 VGVEL
+866 IGVEL

-877 GKHLEFR
+877 GKCFEFR

-905 GKKFYLPIDTIYRP
+905 GKKFYTPIDTINRP

-956 TGAFKGWAD
+956 TGAFEGWAD

-972 LLDFKVSKKLGDH
+972 LLDFKVSKKFGDH
-985 VTASLTVRDI
+985 ITASLTVRDI

-1009 WFDFDR
+1009 WFDYDR

>member
-1 LKNRYS
+1 MNAR
-7 MQLRLFKAITAL
+7 FIIVVCTL
-19 AVLFLLG
+19 AVLFLLSSKSSS
-26 FNELLAQGRFSGRVS
+26 AQGKFSGRVS

-52 VVDTNNYS
+52 VVDVNNYDI
-60 VIGQTDF
+60 IGQTDF
-67 DGLFSINI
+67 DGLFSIRI
-75 PDSKTHIFKLSLLGY
+75 PDSKEHSFKFSLLGY
-90 EEIIESITVN
+90 EEIIEIISVVD
-100 GGQVVNKDFTM
+100 GQVLNRDFTM

-117 STEVRIE
+117 SNEVKIE
-124 AKAVRSADTYME
+124 AKAVRAADTYME

-150 SATIKKTGDSNVLNA
+150 SDTIKKTGDSNVLNA

-211 IFPASLVDNIVI
+211 IFPASLVDNIII
-223 TKTQSPDLP
+223 TKTASPDLP

-250 LTVNVESQIGYNPQF
+250 LTLNVESQFGYNPQF

-271 TSERSTTDWLGYDNG
+271 TSDRSNTDWLGFDNG

-294 IVAPNVN
+294 IVAPNLN
-301 PSSYQELVALGLGDY
+301 PSSYQQLVALGLGDY

-322 TGWTDGNT
+322 TGWTDGNA
-330 LANNY
+330 LADTY

-349 LVNDQTAYQEALTA
+349 LMNDQTAYQEALVA
-363 YNTIYKPQAYRVIN
+363 YNSNYKPQAYRNIN

-391 TTKFMKAP
+391 TTKFRRAP
-399 LSFSQNA
+399 VSFSQNV
-406 SFGDQRTLFGRP
+406 SFGNQETLFGRP

-445 EQGYRVE
+445 EQGYRIE

-467 GLLNLAYK
+467 GLFNFAYK
-475 LNENNKLSLLFMPNI
+475 LNDNNKLSLLFMPNI
-490 IGNNDVAAFTNVPR
+490 IGNNDVAAFTNVPIE
-504 VENGVILD
+504 ENGVILQ
-512 DELTSRR
+512 DELTARR

-539 PARKIKIES
+539 PSKKIKIES
-548 SASYT
+548 TASYT

-559 PDFRTTEYSFFR
+559 PDFRTTEYTFFR

-682 HSFGYSRVDAGF
+682 HSFGHSRVDAAF
-694 AMLTYDIT
+694 AMVTYDIT
-702 PSLKFSGGA
+702 PALKFSGGA
-711 RVEHTAI
+711 RAEHTSI

-746 NAVDMND
+746 NAVDINE

-760 SLIYKLQTEKLE
+760 SLIYKLESEKFE

-813 IAEISNYD
+813 IAEIANYD

-835 ASVFYKD
+835 ASLFYKD

-877 GKHLEFR
+877 GQNLEFR

-972 LLDFKVSKKLGDH
+972 LLDFKVSKKFGEH
-985 VTASLTVRDI
+985 ITASLTVRDI

-1022 LLSIGYKL
+1022 LLSVGYKL

>member
-1 LKNRYS
+1 MKYS
-7 MQLRLFKAITAL
+7 SSYLYSLVFFFLVAGSAL
-19 AVLFLLG
+19 G
-26 FNELLAQGRFSGRVS
+26 QGKFSGRIT
-41 DEQGEPMFGVV
+41 DIQGEPMFGVV
-52 VVDTNNYS
+52 VVDTNDYAI
-60 VIGQTDF
+60 IGQSDF
-67 DGLFSINI
+67 DGLFEIRI
-75 PDSKTHIFKLSLLGY
+75 PDTKPHNFKLSLLGY
-90 EEIIESITVN
+90 EEIIETVTVTN
-100 GGQVVNKDFTM
+100 GQVLNKEFTL
-111 FEKSLI
+111 FEKSLL
-117 STEVRIE
+117 SNEVKIE

-211 IFPASLVDNIVI
+211 IFPSSLVDNIVI
-223 TKTQSPDLP
+223 TKTASPDLP

-250 LTVNVESQIGYNPQF
+250 LTLNVESQIGYNPQY

-271 TSERSTTDWLGYDNG
+271 TSDRSSTDWLGYDNG
-286 LRTRTGND
+286 LRTRTGNE
-294 IVAPNVN
+294 ILSPSLS
-301 PSSYQELVALGLGDY
+301 PSSYQEMVALGLGDY

-322 TGWTDGNT
+322 SGWVDGNA
-330 LANNY
+330 LADTY

-349 LVNDQTAYQEALTA
+349 LMNDQTAYQEALA
-363 YNTIYKPQAYRVIN
+363 SYNTTYKPQAYRYIN

-391 TTKFMKAP
+391 TTKFRKAP
-399 LSFSQNA
+399 LSYSQNV
-406 SFGDQRTLFGRP
+406 SFGNQSTLFGRP
-418 LGFFVGIRY
+418 LGYFVGIRY

-445 EQGYRVE
+445 EQDYRIE
-452 TSDQTLMSRETHSWS
+452 TSDQTLISRETHSWS
-467 GLLNLAYK
+467 ALLNLAYK
-475 LNENNKLSLLFMPNI
+475 LNENNKLTLLFMPNI

-504 VENGVILD
+504 VEDGVILD
-512 DELTSRR
+512 DNLTARR

-539 PARKIKIES
+539 PSRKIKIES

-559 PDFRTTEYSFFR
+559 PDFRTTEYSFNRLDTTNAIEF
-571 QDPNSIG
+571 
-578 FYPTVGDGI
+578 FPTVGDGI

-602 ISAEIPLSNE
+602 MSAEIPLSNKP
-612 AGKEANKLKIGGAT
+612 GGEANKLKIGGAT

-636 EYRVFLGNGAV
+636 EYRVMLGNGTV
-647 PILQSTDI
+647 PTLQSTDI

-671 FYYVSMDEDRN
+671 FYYVSLDEDRN
-682 HSFGYSRVDAGF
+682 HSFGKSRIDAGF
-694 AMLTYDIT
+694 AMISWDLT
-702 PSLKFSGGA
+702 SKLKFSGGA
-711 RVEHTAI
+711 RAEHTSI

-740 TNFPNV
+740 ANFPNV
-746 NAVDMND
+746 NAVDINE
-753 WDFLPSG
+753 WHVLPSG
-760 SLIYKLQTEKLE
+760 SLIYKLETEKLE
-772 RVNLRLNYS
+772 RVNVRLNYS
-781 RSLARPSIRE
+781 QSLARPSIRE

-813 IAEISNYD
+813 VAEIANYD
-821 FRAETYFKNGDNLS
+821 FRTEAYFKNGDNVSMSL
-835 ASVFYKD
+835 FYKD
-842 FTNHIEMGFG
+842 FKNHIEMGFG
-852 NVGITWENVPESSV
+852 NVGITWENVPESNV
-866 VGVEL
+866 VGVEI

-877 GKHLEFR
+877 GKSLEFR
-884 GNVTLVKSESQ
+884 GNVTLVRSESQ

-905 GKKFYLPIDTIYRP
+905 GKKFYTPIDTIYRP

-930 MLSYK
+930 MLSYT

-972 LLDFKVSKKLGDH
+972 LVDFKVSKKIGDH
-985 VTASLTVRDI
+985 FTASLTVRDI

-1009 WFDFDR
+1009 WLDYDR

-1022 LLSIGYKL
+1022 LLSVGYKL

>member
-1 LKNRYS
+1 MNTSSFLKI
-7 MQLRLFKAITAL
+7 L
-19 AVLFLLG
+19 
-26 FNELLAQGRFSGRVS
+26 LLAGIVLLNYAAGHAQGKFSGRVS
-41 DEQGEPMFGVV
+41 DIQGETMFGVI
-52 VVDTNNYS
+52 VVDTNNYAI
-60 VIGQTDF
+60 IGQTDF
-67 DGLFSINI
+67 DGLFSIQI
-75 PDSKTHIFKLSLLGY
+75 PDSKPHVFKFSLLGY
-90 EEIIESITVN
+90 EELIEVVSISGAQTI
-100 GGQVVNKDFTM
+100 NKEYTL
-111 FEKSLI
+111 FEKSLL
-117 STEVRIE
+117 SNEVQIQ

-150 SATIKKTGDSNVLNA
+150 SATIKKTGDSNVLSA
-165 VARVSGVSTSGG
+165 VSRVSGVSTSGG

-223 TKTQSPDLP
+223 TKTASPDLP

-242 ETKDYPDK
+242 ETKDYPEK
-250 LTVNVESQIGYNPQF
+250 LTVNVESQFGYSPQF

-271 TSERSTTDWLGYDNG
+271 TSERSTTDWLGFDNG

-294 IVAPNVN
+294 ITAPNLN
-301 PSSYQELVALGLGDY
+301 PSGYQQMVALGLGDY
-316 YNSMGI
+316 YNSMGV
-322 TGWTDGNT
+322 TGWTDGNAQADT
-330 LANNY
+330 Y

-349 LVNDQTAYQEALTA
+349 LVNDQSAYQEAMTA
-363 YNTIYKPQAYRVIN
+363 YNTSYKPQAYRAIN

-391 TTKFMKAP
+391 TTKFRKAP
-399 LSFSQNA
+399 ISYSQNA

-445 EQGYRVE
+445 EQGYRIE
-452 TSDQTLMSRETHSWS
+452 TSDQTLISRETHSWS
-467 GLLNLAYK
+467 GLLNFAYK
-475 LNENNKLSLLFMPNI
+475 LNDNNKISLLFMPNI
-490 IGNNDVAAFTNVPR
+490 IGNNDVAAFNNVPR
-504 VENGVILD
+504 VENGIILD

-539 PARKIKIES
+539 PSKKIKIES

-559 PDFRTTEYSFFR
+559 PDFRTTEYTLFR
-571 QDPNSIG
+571 NDPSLIE
-578 FYPTVGDGI
+578 FSPTVGSGI
-587 RRFYRYLDENLLDAR
+587 RRFYRYLDEDLLDAR
-602 ISAEIPLSNE
+602 ISAEIPLTNKPGGE
-612 AGKEANKLKIGGAT
+612 GNKLKIGGAT

-636 EYRVFLGNGAV
+636 EYRLFTGNGNFA
-647 PILQSTDI
+647 PLQSTDI
-655 DGYMLDRF
+655 DSYMLDKF

-682 HSFGYSRVDAGF
+682 HSFGRSRVDAAF
-694 AMLTYDIT
+694 AMVTWDLT
-702 PSLKFSGGA
+702 SNLKFSGGA
-711 RVEHTAI
+711 RAEHTSI

-730 VRDDPRRANV
+730 VRDDPRRVNV
-740 TNFPNV
+740 ANFPNV
-746 NAVDMND
+746 NAVDINE
-753 WDFLPSG
+753 WHVLPSG
-760 SLIYKLQTEKLE
+760 SLIYKLETEKLE
-772 RVNLRLNYS
+772 RVNVRLNYS
-781 RSLARPSIRE
+781 QSLARPSIRE

-813 IAEISNYD
+813 LAEISNYD
-821 FRAETYFKNGDNLS
+821 FRTEAYFKNGDNVSMSL
-835 ASVFYKD
+835 FYKD
-842 FTNHIEMGFG
+842 FKNHIEMGFG
-852 NVGITWENVPESSV
+852 NVGISWENVPESNV
-866 VGVEL
+866 MGVEL

-877 GKHLEFR
+877 GKSFEFR

-895 FVRKDFSIVD
+895 FIRKDFSIVD

-972 LLDFKVSKKLGDH
+972 LVDFKVSKKFGDH
-985 VTASLTVRDI
+985 ITASLTVRDI

-1009 WFDFDR
+1009 WFDYDR

>member
-1 LKNRYS
+1 MNAR
-7 MQLRLFKAITAL
+7 FIIVVCTL
-19 AVLFLLG
+19 AVLFLLSSKSSS
-26 FNELLAQGRFSGRVS
+26 AQGKFSGRVS

-52 VVDTNNYS
+52 VVDVNNYDI
-60 VIGQTDF
+60 IGQTDF
-67 DGLFSINI
+67 DGLFSIRI
-75 PDSKTHIFKLSLLGY
+75 PDSKEHSFKFSLLGY
-90 EEIIESITVN
+90 EEIIEIISVVD
-100 GGQVVNKDFTM
+100 GQVLNRDFTM

-117 STEVRIE
+117 SNEVKIE
-124 AKAVRSADTYME
+124 AKAVRAADTYME

-211 IFPASLVDNIVI
+211 IFPASLVDNIII
-223 TKTQSPDLP
+223 TKTASPDLP

-250 LTVNVESQIGYNPQF
+250 LTLNVESQFGYNPQF

-271 TSERSTTDWLGYDNG
+271 TSDRSNTDWLGFDNG

-294 IVAPNVN
+294 IVAPNLN
-301 PSSYQELVALGLGDY
+301 PSSYQQLVALGLGDY

-322 TGWTDGNT
+322 TGWTDGNA
-330 LANNY
+330 LADTY

-349 LVNDQTAYQEALTA
+349 LMNDQTAYQEALVA
-363 YNTIYKPQAYRVIN
+363 YNSNYKPQAYRNIN

-391 TTKFMKAP
+391 TTKFRRAP
-399 LSFSQNA
+399 VSFSQNV
-406 SFGDQRTLFGRP
+406 SFGNQETLFGRP

-445 EQGYRVE
+445 EQGYRIE

-467 GLLNLAYK
+467 GLFNFAYK
-475 LNENNKLSLLFMPNI
+475 LNDNNKLSLLFMPNI
-490 IGNNDVAAFTNVPR
+490 IGNNDVAAFTNVPIE
-504 VENGVILD
+504 ENGVILQ
-512 DELTSRR
+512 DELTARR

-539 PARKIKIES
+539 PSKKIKIES
-548 SASYT
+548 TASYT

-559 PDFRTTEYSFFR
+559 PDFRTTEYTFFR

-682 HSFGYSRVDAGF
+682 HSFGHSRVDAAF
-694 AMLTYDIT
+694 AMVTYDIT
-702 PSLKFSGGA
+702 PALKFSGGA
-711 RVEHTAI
+711 RAEHTSI

-746 NAVDMND
+746 NAVDINE

-760 SLIYKLQTEKLE
+760 SLIYKLESEKFE

-813 IAEISNYD
+813 IAEIANYD

-835 ASVFYKD
+835 ASLFYKD

-877 GKHLEFR
+877 GQNLEFR

-972 LLDFKVSKKLGDH
+972 LLDFKVSKKFGEH
-985 VTASLTVRDI
+985 ITASLTVRDI

-1022 LLSIGYKL
+1022 LLSVGYKL

>member
-1 LKNRYS
+1 MNAR
-7 MQLRLFKAITAL
+7 FIIVVCTL
-19 AVLFLLG
+19 AVLFLLSSKSSS
-26 FNELLAQGRFSGRVS
+26 AQGKFSGRVS

-52 VVDTNNYS
+52 VVDVNNYDI
-60 VIGQTDF
+60 IGQTDF
-67 DGLFSINI
+67 DGLFSIRI
-75 PDSKTHIFKLSLLGY
+75 PDSKEHSFKFSLLGY
-90 EEIIESITVN
+90 EEIIEIISVVD
-100 GGQVVNKDFTM
+100 GQVLNRDFTM

-117 STEVRIE
+117 SNEVKIE
-124 AKAVRSADTYME
+124 AKAVRAADTYME

-211 IFPASLVDNIVI
+211 IFPASLVDNIII
-223 TKTQSPDLP
+223 TKTASPDLP

-250 LTVNVESQIGYNPQF
+250 LTLNVESQFGYNPQF

-271 TSERSTTDWLGYDNG
+271 TSDRSTTDWLGFDNG

-294 IVAPNVN
+294 IVAPNLN
-301 PSSYQELVALGLGDY
+301 PSSYQQLVALGLGDY

-322 TGWTDGNT
+322 TGWTDGNS
-330 LANNY
+330 LADTY

-349 LVNDQTAYQEALTA
+349 LMNDQTAYQEALVA
-363 YNTIYKPQAYRVIN
+363 YNSNYKPQAYRNIN

-391 TTKFMKAP
+391 TTKFRRAP
-399 LSFSQNA
+399 VSFSQNV
-406 SFGDQRTLFGRP
+406 SFGNQGTLFGRP

-445 EQGYRVE
+445 EQGYRIE

-467 GLLNLAYK
+467 GLFNFAYK
-475 LNENNKLSLLFMPNI
+475 LNDNNKLSLLFMPNI
-490 IGNNDVAAFTNVPR
+490 IGNNDVAAFTNVPIE
-504 VENGVILD
+504 ENGVILQ
-512 DELTSRR
+512 DELTARR

-539 PARKIKIES
+539 PSKKIKIES
-548 SASYT
+548 TASYT

-559 PDFRTTEYSFFR
+559 PDFRTTEYTFFR

-682 HSFGYSRVDAGF
+682 HSFGHSRVDAAF
-694 AMLTYDIT
+694 AMVTYDIT
-702 PSLKFSGGA
+702 PALKFSGGA
-711 RVEHTAI
+711 RAEHTSI

-746 NAVDMND
+746 NAVDINE

-760 SLIYKLQTEKLE
+760 SLIYKLESEKFE

-813 IAEISNYD
+813 IAEIANYD

-835 ASVFYKD
+835 ASLFYKD

-877 GKHLEFR
+877 GQNLEFR

-972 LLDFKVSKKLGDH
+972 LLDFKVSKKFGEH
-985 VTASLTVRDI
+985 ITASLTVRDI

-1022 LLSIGYKL
+1022 LLSVGYKL

>member
-1 LKNRYS
+1 MNTQS
-7 MQLRLFKAITAL
+7 RLFSSLLVAFAL
-19 AVLFLLG
+19 MIHSTM
-26 FNELLAQGRFSGRVS
+26 NAQGKFSGRVS
-41 DEQGEPMFGVV
+41 DIQGEPMFGVI
-52 VVDTNNYS
+52 VVDEKDYS
-60 VIGQTDF
+60 IIGQTDF
-67 DGLFSINI
+67 DGLFSIKI
-75 PDSKTHIFKLSLLGY
+75 PDANEHTFKFSLLGY
-90 EEIIESITVN
+90 EELIESITVT
-100 GGQVVNKDFTM
+100 GGETINNEYTM
-111 FEKSLI
+111 VEKSLI
-117 STEVRIE
+117 SNEVQIQ
-124 AKAVRSADTYME
+124 AKAIRSADTYME

-223 TKTQSPDLP
+223 TKTASPDLP

-242 ETKDYPDK
+242 ETKDYPDQ
-250 LTVNVESQIGYNPQF
+250 LTVNVESQFGYNPQF

-271 TSERSTTDWLGYDNG
+271 TSDRSTTDWLGYDNG

-294 IVAPNVN
+294 IIAPNLN
-301 PSSYQELVALGLGDY
+301 PGGYQEMVALGLGNY
-316 YNSMGI
+316 FNSMGI
-322 TGWTDGNT
+322 TGWIDGNAQADT
-330 LANNY
+330 Y

-349 LVNDQTAYQEALTA
+349 LMNDPVAYQEAMAT
-363 YNTIYKPQAYRVIN
+363 YNTTYKPQAYRTIN

-391 TTKFMKAP
+391 TTKFRKAP
-399 LSFSQNA
+399 LSFSQNV

-433 DPDGISQRILNE
+433 DPDGISQRILDE
-445 EQGYRVE
+445 QQGYRIE
-452 TSDQTLMSRETHSWS
+452 TSDQTLISRETHSWS
-467 GLLNLAYK
+467 GLMNLAYK
-475 LNENNKLSLLFMPNI
+475 LNDHNKVSFLFMPNI
-490 IGNNDVAAFTNVPR
+490 IGNNDVAAFTNIPIE
-504 VENGVILD
+504 ENGVILQ
-512 DELTSRR
+512 DELTARR

-539 PARKIKIES
+539 PSQKIKIES
-548 SASYT
+548 AASYT

-559 PDFRTTEYSFFR
+559 PDFRTTEYTFFR
-571 QDPNSIG
+571 NDPSSIG

-602 ISAEIPLSNE
+602 ISAEIPLSKE
-612 AGKEANKLKIGGAT
+612 AGKESNKLKVGGAT

-647 PILQSTDI
+647 PTLQSTDI
-655 DGYMLDRF
+655 DAYMADRF

-682 HSFGYSRVDAGF
+682 HSFGHSRIDAGF
-694 AMLTYDIT
+694 AMVSWDLT
-702 PSLKFSGGA
+702 PNLKFSGGA
-711 RVEHTAI
+711 RAEHTSI

-746 NAVDMND
+746 NAVDINE
-753 WDFLPSG
+753 WHVLPSG
-760 SLIYKLQTEKLE
+760 SLIYKLETNKLE
-772 RVNLRLNYS
+772 RVNVRLNYS
-781 RSLARPSIRE
+781 QSLARPSIRE

-813 IAEISNYD
+813 VAEITNYD
-821 FRAETYFKNGDNLS
+821 FRTEAYFKNGDNVSMSL
-835 ASVFYKD
+835 FYKD
-842 FTNHIEMGFG
+842 FKNHIEMGFG
-852 NVGITWENVPESSV
+852 NVGITWENVPESNV

-877 GKHLEFR
+877 GKSLEFR
-884 GNVTLVKSESQ
+884 GNVTLVRSESQ

-972 LLDFKVSKKLGDH
+972 LLDFKVSKKLGEH
-985 VTASLTVRDI
+985 ITASLTVRDI